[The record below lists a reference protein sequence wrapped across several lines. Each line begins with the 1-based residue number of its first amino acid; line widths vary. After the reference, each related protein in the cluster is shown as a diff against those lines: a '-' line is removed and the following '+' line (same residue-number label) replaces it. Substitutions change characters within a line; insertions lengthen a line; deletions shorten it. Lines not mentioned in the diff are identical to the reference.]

1 MKKIKRTKSKVTQK
15 QKQKTNI
22 NININSNN
30 KKSKR
35 SRSNKIQPN
44 PQPTIIQMYSTPP
57 NFQGT
62 LTPND
67 YGIGRIREQ
76 QSQTRLDSIEDNRIH
91 EEIKNRND
99 ETRMNNL
106 IIAREKFLKNVE
118 VGGNIIDSR
127 MGDSIPFESNETPIK
142 ENNSYANIFDSN
154 RSFTGE
160 NNDRNK
166 LITRQ
171 GIYNR
176 KQSTETFNTGNQK
189 DLDKSKKLDEKKQIK
204 EAEKEEKQIKAAER
218 AVEKEEIRRLEQ
230 QNKPVRVLL
239 TESQKKENK
248 KQSQLRSKFKKQM
261 NGI

>member
-15 QKQKTNI
+15 QKTNI
-22 NININSNN
+22 SININSNN
-30 KKSKR
+30 KKSKK
-35 SRSNKIQPN
+35 SRPKIQPN

-57 NFQGT
+57 NFQGS
-62 LTPND
+62 LTPNE
-67 YGIGRIREQ
+67 YGLGRTRQQ
-76 QSQTRLDSIEDNRIH
+76 QSQTILDSIEDNRIH
-91 EEIKNRND
+91 DEIKNRND

-118 VGGNIIDSR
+118 VGGNIIDST
-127 MGDSIPFESNETPIK
+127 MGDTIPFESNVTPIK

-154 RSFTGE
+154 KSFIQE

-171 GIYNR
+171 GTYNR
-176 KQSTETFNTGNQK
+176 NVNAVDTFNTGSQK
-189 DLDKSKKLDEKKQIK
+189 DLDKSRKADERKQIK
-204 EAEKEEKQIKAAER
+204 AAEKEEKQIKAAER